1 LGLKVKQQLPIWN
14 SPLEREEA
22 TSSSY
27 IAVAVPIR
35 LNGLLSFENRTTW
48 QISSILK
55 TVYHNRSGFCARVAA
70 D

>member
-1 LGLKVKQQLPIWN
+1 LGLKAKQQLPIWN

-35 LNGLLSFENRTTW
+35 LNGLLSFENRPIW
-48 QISSILK
+48 PVFSIFK
-55 TVYHNRSGFCARVAA
+55 TVYHNLSGFCARVAA